1 MVNNQEL
8 AFSRVGTHDV
18 EIFYAIM
25 RILSYFNNIFDK
37 AVYAAIKSILINN
50 LCEKLDF
57 KIVIRTRDNEGGANL
72 TEENLNSECANTDF
86 SYILDTLF
94 LLFRSVKLSDT
105 QLKTFQYLINNFTK
119 YLETNGFNGIQIQS
133 IYSGSVPYNRYV
145 TNSYALSLAPIP
157 LAENQISVFTF
168 FKKDFQLTK
177 KIQKLSSQRWFLRLL
192 ATMLNLKTIPGPIE
206 SIMFPIIPCDSLSS
220 TVFNII
226 SEWLYNFLSMKLSGE
241 IVDHSIN
248 VKSKEKAKKPVSII
262 RVNDTFNYYESD
274 SLPVDSKGVVIQLP
288 DADDNPNSN
297 KYKSSEKSNEINETI
312 DLQPLPT
319 NIFNYNIF
327 ESLCCNIKECVDDF
341 IISRSPQLK
350 IKTKLYVKNRLM
362 EDLKSVT
369 NFLLN
374 NKNDEYVSNNI
385 NNINLYHC
393 IEGKKIQSEKMKKID
408 NEANLQ
414 SNEDKKLH
422 RFNLYDNYDNDED
435 NDDEEEE
442 KKEFISN
449 ME

>member
-1 MVNNQEL
+1 
-8 AFSRVGTHDV
+8 
-18 EIFYAIM
+18 
-25 RILSYFNNIFDK
+25 
-37 AVYAAIKSILINN
+37 
-50 LCEKLDF
+50 
-57 KIVIRTRDNEGGANL
+57 
-72 TEENLNSECANTDF
+72 
-86 SYILDTLF
+86 
-94 LLFRSVKLSDT
+94 
-105 QLKTFQYLINNFTK
+105 
-119 YLETNGFNGIQIQS
+119 
-133 IYSGSVPYNRYV
+133 
-145 TNSYALSLAPIP
+145 
-157 LAENQISVFTF
+157 
-168 FKKDFQLTK
+168 
-177 KIQKLSSQRWFLRLL
+177 
-192 ATMLNLKTIPGPIE
+192 
-206 SIMFPIIPCDSLSS
+206 
-220 TVFNII
+220 
-226 SEWLYNFLSMKLSGE
+226 MKLSGE

-341 IISRSPQLK
+341 IIRRSPQLK

-374 NKNDEYVSNNI
+374 NKNDEYVPNNI

-422 RFNLYDNYDNDED
+422 KFNLYDNYDNDED